1 MKCASDI
8 AELYNNLQPHTILFE
23 KSDKEQYVPLYEDLL
38 NRLRTEIA
46 VNQRRDATFYIAGQS
61 GTGKTTAMNFLPDTA
76 MKKKFEV
83 VYLYGRDLFDPND
96 VDIIDVLLMFSF
108 KLIETKKSLKNMFY
122 DRLDKIY
129 KKHIGALEEE
139 IKKQKG
145 TSAEVGLEGQLSAGF
160 KFFHW
165 IKAKAEF
172 FSTFKMD
179 SEYRKT
185 TRTFFQFKKL
195 DLLNLCNE
203 IVNKYYENIG
213 AGKNLLVIIDDLDK
227 MRDIAQ
233 IQKVFIDDRNYMN
246 QIACKKIISIPVHL
260 PSLPQF
266 PLGDASAYF
275 FELKLNLNP
284 LRNYKKKDKEDQVR
298 IIGHNREL
306 MKRIILQRICK
317 NKKLI
322 EDSGIELAISKSGG
336 LIRQYVRILNHASLK
351 ILTLVGPDGQISE
364 SNIENALLDER
375 NLLGRSVIGK
385 ERIKMLSDV
394 MNHKTPAQDNNLF
407 IESILGNLILVNQNG
422 DPWYDINPV
431 IETTVKQYGTDGNC

>member
-1 MKCASDI
+1 MKCASNI

-23 KSDKEQYVPLYEDLL
+23 KSDKDQYVPLYEDLL
-38 NRLRTEIA
+38 NRLRTEIT

-61 GTGKTTAMNFLPDTA
+61 GTGKTTAMNFLPDTRLN
-76 MKKKFEV
+76 KKFEI

-96 VDIIDVLLMFSF
+96 VDVIDILLMFSF
-108 KLIETKKSLKNMFY
+108 KLIEGKKELGKIFY
-122 DRLDKIY
+122 ERLDKIY
-129 KKHIGALEEE
+129 KKHTGALEEE
-139 IKKQKG
+139 IKKQRG
-145 TSAEVGLEGQLSAGF
+145 TSAEVGLDGQLSAGF

-185 TRTFFQFKKL
+185 TRIFFQFKKL

-203 IVNKYYENIG
+203 IVNKYYESLPT
-213 AGKNLLVIIDDLDK
+213 GKNLLVVIDDLDK
-227 MRDIAQ
+227 MRDISQ
-233 IQKVFIDDRNYMN
+233 IQKIFIDDRNYIN
-246 QIACKKIISIPVHL
+246 QIACKKVISIPVHL

-266 PLGDASAYF
+266 PLGDASTYF

-284 LRNYKKKDKEDQVR
+284 LRTYTKKVKEEQLKVINKNHD
-298 IIGHNREL
+298 L
-306 MKRIILQRICK
+306 MKKIVLQRICK
-317 NKKLI
+317 NKTLLD
-322 EDSGIELAISKSGG
+322 DSSIDLAISKSGG
-336 LIRQYVRILNHASLK
+336 LVRQYIRILNHAALK
-351 ILTLVGPDGQISE
+351 IMTLVGNDGTINGPD
-364 SNIENALLDER
+364 IENSLLEER

-385 ERIKMLSDV
+385 EKINMLKDV

-431 IETTVKQYGTDGNC
+431 IESTVKQYGTDGNC

>member
-1 MKCASDI
+1 MKCASNI
-8 AELYNNLQPHTILFE
+8 AELYNNLQPHTILFDE
-23 KSDKEQYVPLYEDLL
+23 KDKDQYVPLYEELL
-38 NRLRTEIA
+38 NKLRTEIS
-46 VNQRRDATFYIAGQS
+46 VNQRKDATFYIAGQS
-61 GTGKTTAMNFLPDTA
+61 GTGKTTAMNFLPNTLI
-76 MKKKFEV
+76 KKKFDV

-108 KLIETKKSLKNMFY
+108 KLIEAKKSLERMFY

-160 KFFHW
+160 KFFNW

-203 IVNKYYENIG
+203 IVNKYYENI
-213 AGKNLLVIIDDLDK
+213 ASGKNLLVIIDDLDK

-266 PLGDASAYF
+266 PLGDASTYF

-284 LRNYKKKDKEDQVR
+284 LRTYVKKEREVQMRLIDA
-298 IIGHNREL
+298 NREL

-317 NKKLI
+317 DKKLVDDQSI
-322 EDSGIELAISKSGG
+322 DLAISKSGG
-336 LIRQYVRILNHASLK
+336 LIRQYIRILHHASLK
-351 ILTLVGPDGQISE
+351 ILTLVGPDGQINE
-364 SNIENALLDER
+364 SDIENALLEER

-385 ERIKMLSDV
+385 ERIGMLNDV

-431 IETTVKQYGTDGNC
+431 IESTVKQYGTTENC